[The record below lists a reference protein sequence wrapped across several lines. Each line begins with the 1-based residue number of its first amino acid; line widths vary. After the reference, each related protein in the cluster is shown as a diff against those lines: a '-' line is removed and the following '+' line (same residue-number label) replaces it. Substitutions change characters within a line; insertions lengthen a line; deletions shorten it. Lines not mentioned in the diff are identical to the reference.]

1 MIQTEPIIQEP
12 NTLAEPSPIK
22 IALYFETKLNE
33 DYLKSDSMPTNIE
46 LPKPNER
53 DWFEAPI
60 Y

>member
-1 MIQTEPIIQEP
+1 LEEPISIQ
-12 NTLAEPSPIK
+12 
-22 IALYFETKLNE
+22 IAVYFEKKLNE

>member
-1 MIQTEPIIQEP
+1 
-12 NTLAEPSPIK
+12 LAEPSPIK
-22 IALYFETKLNE
+22 IAVYFETKLNE